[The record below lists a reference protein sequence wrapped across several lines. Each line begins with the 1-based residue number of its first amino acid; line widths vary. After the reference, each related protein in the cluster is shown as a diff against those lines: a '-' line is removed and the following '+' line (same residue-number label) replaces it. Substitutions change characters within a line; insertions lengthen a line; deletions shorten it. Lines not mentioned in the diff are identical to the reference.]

1 MKRKVKNFDDTSI
14 KIFKILFFIFPFLLI
29 SGSFLPDLLV
39 VVLAFYCIIFYYLNN
54 KFFFFKKN
62 LIFFFLIF
70 YFYININS
78 FFSFSSPIS
87 FSTSLP
93 YIRMILFSI
102 FLSYLLSKI
111 DNLKKVIFFSFL
123 LSYLILFIDSII
135 QIKTGQNILGYPIV
149 NNRIASLFGDK
160 LVMGSYVCRTLPIL
174 LAISYLVNLYQVKF
188 LRLLL
193 IFLAGCLVFFS
204 AERVSLFYFFMTV
217 LLYLLLLPNKKQVL
231 LHITFLTILFY
242 LLSFFK
248 PSTIDRV
255 LKHTLSQLD
264 EKKGSW
270 FSERHEMHFITAYRM
285 FLQNKFLGHG
295 IKSFRY
301 LCDQEPYSTRD
312 LIENNNRHYSPI
324 DGYYYLK
331 INFLNDKSYIYY
343 VLENHKLEFEK
354 IAKTLED
361 AQILKNDSKIREAEK
376 NFYLFEKNYPI
387 ISINFNNQV
396 LYSIKSS
403 SGVKKGDYVFSN
415 NDFVNGCNTHPHS
428 FHLQIL
434 SELGLLGYI
443 FLFSFFIYLIFIFLK
458 NFINVVFK
466 KIKTDERNYNLY
478 KIFIV
483 LALIQHLFPIIPSG
497 NFFNNWLSIFF
508 YFELAFL
515 LNFLYYNKK

>member
-14 KIFKILFFIFPFLLI
+14 KLFKILFYIFPFLLI
-29 SGSFLPDLLV
+29 SGPFLPDLLV
-39 VVLAFYCIIFYYLNN
+39 SVLAIYSLVFYYLNN
-54 KFFFFKKN
+54 NFFFFKKK
-62 LIFFFLIF
+62 IIIFFLIF

-78 FFSFSSPIS
+78 FFSYSPLVS

-102 FLSYLLSKI
+102 FLAYLLSKI
-111 DNLKKVIFFSFL
+111 DNLKKIIFFSFL
-123 LSYLILFIDSII
+123 FSYLILFIDSII

-160 LVMGSYVCRTLPIL
+160 LVMGSYVSRTLPIL

-188 LRLLL
+188 LRALL
-193 IFLAGCLVFFS
+193 IFLAGGLVFFS
-204 AERVSLFYFFMTV
+204 AERISLFYFFMTV
-217 LLYLLLLPNKKQVL
+217 LLYLLLLPNKKIFFL
-231 LHITFLTILFY
+231 YIIFLTILFS

-270 FSERHEMHFITAYRM
+270 FSERHEMHFVTAYRM

-312 LIENNNRHYSPI
+312 LIENNNRNYSPI

-331 INFLNDKSYIYY
+331 INFVDDRSFVYY
-343 VLENHKLEFEK
+343 VLQDHKLEFEK
-354 IAKTLED
+354 ISKTLDDAKTL
-361 AQILKNDSKIREAEK
+361 KNESKIREAEK
-376 NFYLFEKNYPI
+376 DFYLFEKNNSI
-387 ISINFNNQV
+387 ISINFNSKI

-403 SGVKKGDYVFSN
+403 SKVSKGDYVFSN
-415 NDFVNGCNTHPHS
+415 NDFANGCNTHPHS

-434 SELGLLGYI
+434 SELGLLGYV
-443 FLFSFFIYLIFIFLK
+443 FLFSFFIYLIFISLK

-466 KIKTDERNYNLY
+466 KVKNVERNYNLY
-478 KIFIV
+478 KIFIL

>member
-1 MKRKVKNFDDTSI
+1 MASI
-14 KIFKILFFIFPFLLI
+14 
-29 SGSFLPDLLV
+29 
-39 VVLAFYCIIFYYLNN
+39 
-54 KFFFFKKN
+54 
-62 LIFFFLIF
+62 
-70 YFYININS
+70 
-78 FFSFSSPIS
+78 
-87 FSTSLP
+87 
-93 YIRMILFSI
+93 
-102 FLSYLLSKI
+102 
-111 DNLKKVIFFSFL
+111 
-123 LSYLILFIDSII
+123 
-135 QIKTGQNILGYPIV
+135 
-149 NNRIASLFGDK
+149 
-160 LVMGSYVCRTLPIL
+160 
-174 LAISYLVNLYQVKF
+174 

-231 LHITFLTILFY
+231 LHITFLMILFY

-270 FSERHEMHFITAYRM
+270 FSERHEMHFVTAYRM

-312 LIENNNRHYSPI
+312 LIENNNRNYSPI

-331 INFLNDKSYIYY
+331 INFVNDKSFIYY
-343 VLENHKLEFEK
+343 VLEDHKLEFEK
-354 IAKTLED
+354 ISKTLED
-361 AQILKNDSKIREAEK
+361 AKTLKNESKIREIER
-376 NFYLFEKNYPI
+376 NFYLFEKNNSI
-387 ISINFNNQV
+387 ISININNKV
-396 LYSIKSS
+396 LYSIETASK
-403 SGVKKGDYVFSN
+403 VNKGDYVFSN
-415 NDFVNGCNTHPHS
+415 SDFVNGCNTHPHS
-428 FHLQIL
+428 FHLQFL

-458 NFINVVFK
+458 NFINLVFK
-466 KIKTDERNYNLY
+466 KVKNVERNFNLY

-515 LNFLYYNKK
+515 LNILYYNKKS